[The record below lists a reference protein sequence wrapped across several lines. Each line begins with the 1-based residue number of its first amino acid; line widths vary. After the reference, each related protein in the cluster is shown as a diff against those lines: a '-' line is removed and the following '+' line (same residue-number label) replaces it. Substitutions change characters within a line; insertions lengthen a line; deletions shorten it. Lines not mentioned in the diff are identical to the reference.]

1 MSEDVTTKILLVDD
15 EPANLFA
22 LQAVLGPL
30 NLSLISAHS
39 GRDALRCLLHDEFA
53 LILLDVRMPD
63 MDGYETAALIRERDK
78 SKFTPIIFLTA
89 FEAEDNDVARGYGVG
104 AVDYIFKPFD
114 ADILR
119 AKVSVFVNLYQM
131 TDKLK
136 KQEDNL
142 LELHEVL
149 TNAVEGISHLDAD
162 QKYLSVNSAFAK
174 MIGGGSSELIG
185 SPWMATIH
193 PGDRALVEV
202 AYRQMLKTDKAEVE
216 ARAVRA
222 DGIVRYHQMVLIKT
236 VDDRGKFSGFYCFA
250 KDITEQKHWEARSQ
264 LADIVESSNDAIVV
278 TDLDGNI
285 VSWNPAAERIFGYSI
300 SEVSGRACSILVPPE
315 RVDELADVIARFSV
329 GERIQPFETVALGKL
344 GNRIEVSLSV
354 SPVRD
359 PAGNITGA
367 SFISRSISERKV
379 LERELMEKNAELER
393 AIRTKDRF
401 LATIS
406 HELRTPLNAIIGFTG
421 ILLMRLSGALTEK
434 QERQLQSIESSAQH
448 LHMLINDL
456 LDLSRIE
463 SGKVKLK
470 LEPVNC
476 RMLID
481 EVATTLRPLADKK
494 GLKFEVRGLDSDL
507 TLVTDQ
513 RSLKQILIN
522 LIGNGI
528 KFTAEGCVN
537 LYITS
542 TSASGEWVTQ
552 FSVVDSGIGIKEE
565 DQLKLFRPFEQLDES
580 RPSEGT
586 GLGLYLSNKLSQLLG
601 GRIEVESE
609 FEKGSKF
616 TLVLPHSQDGGGNGR
631 SYSSN

>member
-1 MSEDVTTKILLVDD
+1 MSEEIATKILLVDD

-22 LQAVLGPL
+22 LQAVLEPL
-30 NLSLISAHS
+30 DLTLIVAHS
-39 GRDALRCLLHDEFA
+39 GKDALRCLLQHEVA

-63 MDGYETAALIRERDK
+63 IDGYETAALIRERDK
-78 SKFTPIIFLTA
+78 SKYTPIIFLTA
-89 FEAEDNDVARGYGVG
+89 FHAEKNDVARGYGVG

-119 AKVSVFVNLYQM
+119 AKVNVFVNLYRM
-131 TDKLK
+131 TGKLK
-136 KQEDNL
+136 KQEDDL

-149 TNAVEGISHLDAD
+149 KNAVEGISHLDAD
-162 QKYLSVNSAFAK
+162 QRYLSVNSAFAK
-174 MIGGGSSELIG
+174 MIGCGTWEING
-185 SPWMATIH
+185 SPWMSTIH
-193 PGDRALVEV
+193 PGDRSLVEA
-202 AYRQMLKTDKAEVE
+202 AYRQMLNTEKAEVE

-222 DGIVRYHQMVLIKT
+222 DGMVRYHQMVLIKT
-236 VDDRGKFSGFYCFA
+236 SDDKGKFSGFYCFA
-250 KDITEQKHWEARSQ
+250 KDITEQKHWEERSQ

-278 TDLDGNI
+278 TNLEGNVI
-285 VSWNPAAERIFGYSI
+285 SWNPAAERIFGYSLA
-300 SEVSGRACSILVPPE
+300 EVSGRTCSILVPPD
-315 RVDELADVIARFSV
+315 RVDELANVIARFSI
-329 GERIQPFETVALGKL
+329 GERIKPFETVAIGKR
-344 GNRIEVSLSV
+344 GNRIDVSLSV

-367 SFISRSISERKV
+367 SFISRNITERKH

-421 ILLMRLSGALTEK
+421 ILLMRLSGALTDK

-470 LEPVNC
+470 FEPVNC
-476 RMLID
+476 NLLID

-494 GLKFEVRGLDSDL
+494 GLNFEVRGLDADL

-522 LIGNGI
+522 LISNGI

-537 LYITS
+537 LVIMS
-542 TSASGEWVTQ
+542 SSASGEWVTQ
-552 FSVVDSGIGIKEE
+552 FSVVDSGIGIKTE

-580 RPSEGT
+580 VPSEGT

-609 FEKGSKF
+609 FEKGSRF
-616 TLVLPHSQDGGGNGR
+616 TLVLPHSPGGGDG
-631 SYSSN
+631 SPYSSN